1 MDNKN
6 LPAYPTPCA
15 MDESGV
21 YLNHSANIN
30 HDISGLTKLEMV
42 AAMCLQGLLANS
54 SYSSTP
60 ESRSE
65 SAVKHATA
73 ILNHLSNT
81 EK

>member
-6 LPAYPTPCA
+6 LPAYPQPITVG
-15 MDESGV
+15 SGGDI
-21 YLNHSANIN
+21 LTSWGHHSDFA
-30 HDISGLTKLEMV
+30 GLTKLEMV

-60 ESRSE
+60 ESRAE
-65 SAVKHATA
+65 LAVKHATA